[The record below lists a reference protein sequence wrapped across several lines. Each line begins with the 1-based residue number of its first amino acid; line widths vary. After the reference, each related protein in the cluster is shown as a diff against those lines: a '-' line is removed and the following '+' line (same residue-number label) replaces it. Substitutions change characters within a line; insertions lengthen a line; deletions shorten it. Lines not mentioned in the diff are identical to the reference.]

1 MDIYYALMGFFI
13 KGGIFM
19 APIGLVGAL
28 ALAIMVERYITITR
42 LVVTNRRVWQDVE
55 PALNNADFDAAREK
69 TAKSDTIVARLL
81 GVGLSRLGAV
91 RRIDDIEKAL
101 RANLME
107 VIPHLEK
114 RTHYL
119 ATFAN
124 LATLLGLLGTVS
136 GLIHAFTAVATAN
149 PAEKANLLAASIS
162 EAMNCTAFGLM
173 VAVPLLFI
181 HAFLQSKTNQLI
193 GSLETGAVK
202 FLTIVADRQSAK
214 AQTRL
219 EAAQAAHGGR
229 TPAVGPVA
237 AAGARLRGRHEHSNA
252 RSFAAGGTL
261 SAGEFHQ
268 SRAQAGRSDAGAD
281 DRHLHGAGH
290 VPAHDGG
297 VLAHHDPAARSAERG
312 RWRSARRRRSSG
324 SK

>member
-1 MDIYYALMGFFI
+1 VDIYFALIGFFI

-19 APIGLVGAL
+19 APIALVGAL
-28 ALAIMVERYITITR
+28 AAAIAAERYVTLTR
-42 LVVTNRRVWQDVE
+42 LVVNNRRVWQDVE
-55 PALNNADFDAAREK
+55 PALSNADFDAAREK
-69 TAKSDTIVARLL
+69 TSKGDTIVARLL
-81 GVGLSRLGAV
+81 GVGLARLGAV

-124 LATLLGLLGTVS
+124 LATLLGLLGTVN

-173 VAVPLLFI
+173 VAVPVLFV
-181 HAFLQSKTNQLI
+181 HSFLQSKTSQLI
-193 GSLETGAVK
+193 GSLETGAVR

-219 EAAQAAHGGR
+219 EAAQAATHGG
-229 TPAVGPVA
+229 
-237 AAGARLRGRHEHSNA
+237 
-252 RSFAAGGTL
+252 
-261 SAGEFHQ
+261 SAP
-268 SRAQAGRSDAGAD
+268 SDPLPSHA
-281 DRHLHGAGH
+281 
-290 VPAHDGG
+290 
-297 VLAHHDPAARSAERG
+297 
-312 RWRSARRRRSSG
+312 
-324 SK
+324 